1 MSLLGLQRHGSG
13 PTFVWL
19 HGFTQTR
26 DSAHQFRSILTGTYE
41 LLTLDLPG
49 HGENARITA
58 SLAETADLLA
68 DALPDRPFVLGGYS
82 LGARVALHFAF
93 AHPARVRQVVLLGA
107 SRGIEDL
114 DQRARRR
121 RSDEALADRVEAV
134 GTSIFLDEWLAQPMF
149 ASLPLDPLERRARST
164 DPHGLASSLRRSGTG
179 TQEWLGAR
187 LATLDVPTFALAGEE
202 DDKFLI
208 EAAAIAEG
216 VARGALG
223 VVAGAHHATHLER
236 PELTARAIEEFT
248 ARF

>member
-1 MSLLGLQRHGSG
+1 M
-13 PTFVWL
+13 WL

-26 DSAHQFRSILTGTYE
+26 DSALQFRSILAGTYE

-58 SLAETADLLA
+58 SLGETADLLA
-68 DALPDRPFVLGGYS
+68 ETLPDQPFVLGGYS
-82 LGARVALHFAF
+82 LGARVALHFAL

-114 DQRARRR
+114 DQRAQRRL
-121 RSDEALADRVEAV
+121 SDEALADRIEAV

-149 ASLPLDPLERRARST
+149 ASLPLDPLERRARSS
-164 DPHGLASSLRRSGTG
+164 DPLGLASSLRRSGTG

-187 LATLDVPTFALAGEE
+187 LTTLDVPTFALAGEK

-208 EAAAIAEG
+208 EAGAIAHG
-216 VARGALG
+216 VTRGELG

-248 ARF
+248 TRF

>member
-68 DALPDRPFVLGGYS
+68 DTLPDRPFVLGGYS
-82 LGARVALHFAF
+82 LGARV
-93 AHPARVRQVVLLGA
+93 ARVRQVVLLGA

-114 DQRARRR
+114 DQRALRR

-149 ASLPLDPLERRARST
+149 AGLPLDPLERRARST

-216 VARGALG
+216 VARGALR